1 MNKTALMNYALSA
14 RKELESQIALSL
26 NKLGIYEDSIKRAD
40 IVGDYTII
48 EGTEET
54 FPKRV
59 YELRNTIIS
68 DHIQPDG
75 FKNVVEEFAYTW
87 FNRIIALRFMEV
99 HDYFDHGFRVLT
111 SRDGSYEPEILKN
124 VMYVIDDLKLNK
136 AVVESLSTQGKTE
149 ELYRYILFNQCNK
162 LSGVLP
168 MLFSTQE
175 AYMELLLPNNLLSA
189 ESVIRK
195 IQEIPEEDFKNDVEV
210 IGWLYQF
217 YNSVKKDEVFASKE
231 TITKDTLPA
240 VTQLFTPDWIVRYM
254 AQNSVGRIWLESHPD
269 SPLKEKMKYYVDDA
283 EQTPEVQAK
292 LDVIKYKNVNLE
304 TLKIIEPCCGSGH
317 ILVYVFD
324 LLLEMYKE
332 NGYAVKDIPATI
344 LKNNLY
350 GLDVDKRAAQLSQ
363 FALMMKAR
371 SIDNHFFSET
381 RIVIPHVYEIQDSKL
396 LISLNYQEMIKEF
409 GFTSSACS
417 TIQYLV
423 DTFRDGKVI
432 GSLLKV
438 EKKDYQEVAN
448 EIATIRSEYT
458 PNLFQNKFFYTGLN
472 RIIELCVLATV
483 LSNKYDVMV
492 TNPPYCS
499 TGNVDSNA
507 KEYFVKHYPNSKADM
522 FAMFM
527 EAPLVKNNAFL
538 AMVNMQSWMFL
549 KSFED
554 LRTVISNEFL
564 IESLVHLGAHAF
576 SEIGGEVMQPVSF
589 VLRKTDLLQFLGK
602 FFKETEAAGQDE
614 KEESFLNDLRE
625 NRFFCRCFN
634 DFSKVP
640 GMPICFWA
648 SKKIISLFSN
658 KSIQDVCVPKC
669 GLKTGITEKY
679 VLLWTE
685 VAFEEIGFGMP
696 DRISAKQS
704 KKKWF
709 PVSDGQEYR
718 KWYGNNYDVVF
729 WENDGYEIRHLFMPN
744 GKLKSRP
751 QNMDFYFKEGITW
764 SALTSKDLSLRLNPV
779 GNIISGAGYG
789 CFCDDL
795 DFRPIMALL
804 NSKISS
810 EISRYL
816 SGTLNYEVGV
826 LARIPVSSAI
836 FTKEISKLVQENID
850 ISKRD
855 WDSFELSW
863 GFSHHSLVGN
873 FDSIETAF
881 NEWSDSCNSRF
892 LKVKTNEEKL
902 NSLLLSIYGL
912 SDSIEPNVS
921 DDSVS
926 IRKANMSRDIKSLVS
941 YFVGLLM
948 GRYSLKKD
956 GLVYAGGVFNSADFG
971 DCVDQYGVLPIFQ
984 FVGIESSLTS
994 SICSLIK
1001 RIYGTNKYQENLDY
1015 LASGLGKISNE
1026 SSIET
1031 INRYLNDSFYQ
1042 DHLKT
1047 YQKRPIYWMFSSGK
1061 EGAFKCLFY
1070 LHRYNPNTLA
1080 LINSRYFLPRTALYK
1095 SERER
1100 LEGQIKTGNLDAKNR
1115 KIVEQEIEQTK
1126 RCQQELFE
1134 YGQILDHM
1142 ANRFIELNLN
1152 DGVKA
1157 NYEKFQNVTVEMNG
1171 QTIKKDLLV
1180 PIK

>member
-149 ELYRYILFNQCNK
+149 ELYRYILFSQCNK
-162 LSGVLP
+162 LSGILP

-292 LDVIKYKNVNLE
+292 LDAIKYKNVNLE
-304 TLKIIEPCCGSGH
+304 TLEIIEPCCGSGH

-324 LLLEMYKE
+324 LLFEMYKE
-332 NGYAVKDIPATI
+332 NGYAIKDIPATI

-371 SIDNHFFSET
+371 SIDNRFFSET
-381 RIVIPHVYEIQDSKL
+381 RIVIPHIYEIQDSKL

-409 GFTSSACS
+409 GFTSSAAS

-438 EKKDYQEVAN
+438 EKKDYQQVVN
-448 EIATIRSEYT
+448 ETDAIRNEYT
-458 PNLFQNKFFYTGLN
+458 PNLFQNSFFYSGLN
-472 RIIELCVLATV
+472 RVIELCVLGSV
-483 LSNKYDVMV
+483 LSKKYDVLI
-492 TNPPYCS
+492 TNPPYCG
-499 TGNVDSNA
+499 TGNIEKDSKA
-507 KEYFVKHYPNSKADM
+507 YFFKNYQNSKFD
-522 FAMFM
+522 FFTMFM
-527 EAPLVKNNAFL
+527 ETDLVKESGFVS
-538 AMVNMQSWMFL
+538 MINMQSWMFL
-549 KSFED
+549 SGYKK
-554 LRTVISNEFL
+554 LRYSLIKDSTFL
-564 IESLVHLGAHAF
+564 SLLQLGSHGF
-576 SEIGGEVMQPVSF
+576 DSIGGEVVQTCSF
-589 VLRKTDLLQFLGK
+589 VFTKKEIDDYVSIFLDLKEGK
-602 FFKETEAAGQDE
+602 GE
-614 KEESFLNDLRE
+614 KEKAADFFTEKRYKICQKTFLKVEGFPFAYWLSQAVVNDFVTLPNLDSFLDVKNGMSTTDNGRFLR
-625 NRFFCRCFN
+625 
-634 DFSKVP
+634 
-640 GMPICFWA
+640 FW
-648 SKKIISLFSN
+648 
-658 KSIQDVCVPKC
+658 
-669 GLKTGITEKY
+669 Y
-679 VLLWTE
+679 E
-685 VAFEEIGFGMP
+685 VDPSTINF
-696 DRISAKQS
+696 SAKDRKDANLS
-704 KKKWF
+704 GKKWF
-709 PVSDGQEYR
+709 PYNKGGEYK
-718 KWYGNNYDVVF
+718 KWFGNEGLVVN
-729 WENDGYEIRHLFMPN
+729 WKNDGEEIR
-744 GKLKSRP
+744 KSAEGASGGRIVSE
-751 QNMDFYFKEGITW
+751 DFYFHQSVSWSKVSPGRISFRFYPEGH
-764 SALTSKDLSLRLNPV
+764 LFDV
-779 GNIISGAGYG
+779 AGPSIFG
-789 CFCDDL
+789 
-795 DFRPIMALL
+795 DFDKQLFAIALL
-804 NSKISS
+804 NSSIKKCFIES
-810 EISRYL
+810 IAP
-816 SGTLNYEVGV
+816 TVNYERGQ
-826 LARIPVSSAI
+826 VSSMPVFFKANEAGRI
-836 FTKEISKLVQENID
+836 EDLAKENIEEARHQW
-850 ISKRD
+850 SE
-855 WDSFELSW
+855 SELSW
-863 GFSHHSLVGN
+863 EFVEHPILRFRCDTVEES
-873 FDSIETAF
+873 F
-881 NEWSDSCNSRF
+881 NRYVENEKARIQH
-892 LKVKTNEEKL
+892 VKTNEELINDYFAKL
-902 NSLLLSIYGL
+902 YGVQ
-912 SDSIEPNVS
+912 DEINVS
-921 DDSVS
+921 SSFDETGLRLPSKREVCS
-926 IRKANMSRDIKSLVS
+926 SLIS
-941 YFVGLLM
+941 YFVGCLF
-948 GRYSLKKD
+948 GRFRNE
-956 GLVYAGGVFNSADFG
+956 A
-971 DCVDQYGVLPIFQ
+971 I
-984 FVGIESSLTS
+984 SSLC
-994 SICSLIK
+994 I
-1001 RIYGTNKYQENLDY
+1001 
-1015 LASGLGKISNE
+1015 SGLGEALPIYSFIGIDGGLEGKICECIRLVFGEKNYKQNIGFFADGLGKEGRE
-1026 SSIET
+1026 SSEES
-1031 INRYLNDSFYQ
+1031 INRYLNNSFFE
-1042 DHLKT
+1042 DHVRL
-1047 YQKRPIYWMFSSGK
+1047 YQKRPIYWMLSSGK
-1061 EGAFKCLFY
+1061 SGAFKCLIY
-1070 LHRYNPNTLA
+1070 IHKYSENTLA
-1080 LINSRYFLPRTALYK
+1080 KINSKLFLPYSAVVKNEK
-1095 SERER
+1095 SR
-1100 LEGQIKTGNLDAKNR
+1100 
-1115 KIVEQEIEQTK
+1115 
-1126 RCQQELFE
+1126 LFE
-1134 YGQILDHM
+1134 MTNENGEDSAEAKRKASELSKAVKQEDEISQYGQVLDHM
-1142 ANRFIELNLN
+1142 ANQFINLDLD

-1157 NYEKFQNVTVEMNG
+1157 NYDKFQGITVEMNG